1 VDNGGASRGAVAGLE
16 GGVGAGEVCT
26 RCVGG
31 GGGVIVWSTMG
42 RAEGSF
48 ISNGSPITGAV
59 MLIQHRTIAD
69 SVPFALMSL
78 LGADVLCLPFGLIS
92 LLRSDRQLNP

>member
-1 VDNGGASRGAVAGLE
+1 VDNGGASWGAVAGLE